1 MIYKDF
7 VAEAAQKIM
16 AAAIADK
23 NAESLNNDN
32 ESLAEYARG
41 SVNAAKALADALDQ
55 DWQST
60 PVDGIHRFSEK
71 EEYFDNYV
79 NWTQNRYDGRR
90 AVSHLQGP
98 VPCILATTGSI
109 SNGASL
115 FVEHE
120 LSLITH

>member
-16 AAAIADK
+16 AQAISHMKSDD
-23 NAESLNNDN
+23 LNNDN
-32 ESLAEYARG
+32 EILGDYARG

-79 NWTQNRYDGRR
+79 NWTQNR
-90 AVSHLQGP
+90 
-98 VPCILATTGSI
+98 
-109 SNGASL
+109 
-115 FVEHE
+115 
-120 LSLITH
+120 